1 MRSSTHRQLAPVV
14 ASEPPPD
21 HSIAGLAKC
30 SSRSPWTWARSS
42 PHRQVVLVGANALPP
57 DYSVAVAVSARAT
70 PTAPASS
77 GRYWKTAAGSDR
89 VGFLATPRAR
99 RVTLAWSPSADC
111 YLQQP
116 VPRV

>member
-1 MRSSTHRQLAPVV
+1 MRSSTHHQLAPVV

-21 HSIAGLAKC
+21 HSIAGAVKC
-30 SSRSPWTWARSS
+30 SSPLRWTWARSS

-57 DYSVAVAVSARAT
+57 DYSVAVVSVRAT

-77 GRYWKTAAGSDR
+77 GRYWKIAAGSDR
-89 VGFLATPRAR
+89 VGFPATPRAR
-99 RVTLAWSPSADC
+99 RLTLAWSPSADC
-111 YLQQP
+111 SLQQP